1 MKGLRKK
8 NELFRRAGAQIVTVS
23 SDPVDELDKYH
34 RKNSVPFMMM
44 LSDSSRNVI
53 KEYGVHNVSERD
65 GIAIPAVF
73 IVDKEGATRY
83 SSVGGTLVR
92 ARTGK
97 LLKVVRSL

>member
-1 MKGLRKK
+1 LKGLRKK

-23 SDPVDELDKYH
+23 SDPVDELDKY
-34 RKNSVPFMMM
+34 RGKNSVPFMM

-53 KEYGVHNVSERD
+53 KEYGVYNASERD

-73 IVDKEGATRY
+73 IVDKEGVTRY

-92 ARTGK
+92 ARSGK